1 MPVLLSG
8 NGPLEKKSPRSPCPP
23 WLTSV
28 SGSSFVPRRSGRFSR
43 AEYYSEVPS
52 TTRYFGLILIVL
64 GVASY
69 MLTGRSSVTALIPA
83 IFGAVLVICALIA
96 RNESARKHAMHAA
109 VAIGLIGALASL
121 GRGVPAALAGDA
133 ARPAV
138 LSQLI
143 MGVLLLIY
151 VGLGVQSFIAARRA
165 R

>member
-1 MPVLLSG
+1 MAGAV
-8 NGPLEKKSPRSPCPP
+8 
-23 WLTSV
+23 
-28 SGSSFVPRRSGRFSR
+28 
-43 AEYYSEVPS
+43 AEYYSHVPS

-83 IFGAVLVICALIA
+83 FFGAVLVICALVA
-96 RNESARKHAMHAA
+96 RNENVRKHAMHAA
-109 VAIGLIGALASL
+109 VAVGLIGELAAL
-121 GRGVPAALAGDA
+121 GRGIPAALAGDA

-165 R
+165 RTGR